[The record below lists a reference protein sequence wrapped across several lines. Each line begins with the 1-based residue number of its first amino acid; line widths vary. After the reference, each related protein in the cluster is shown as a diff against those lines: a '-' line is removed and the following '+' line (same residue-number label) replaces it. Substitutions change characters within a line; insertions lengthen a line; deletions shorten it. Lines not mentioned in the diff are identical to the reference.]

1 MNIELSQVIAEI
13 RELFHLHGGE
23 HYGEDVTQLEHAVQ
37 VGLLALESGAPD
49 EVVVAAFLHDIGH
62 LCAPEAETMGS
73 FGRHCHDSNGGQW
86 ARSRGF
92 PETVARLIEN
102 HVAAKRYLTATDP
115 HYLARLSVASKATL
129 AHQGGPMSH
138 GEVSQF
144 EADDLISLHLRLRRW
159 DEAGKNDEAD
169 LSDIEPFIDRIR
181 GVLARA

>member
-1 MNIELSQVIAEI
+1 MNIDNNPVIAEI

-37 VGLLALESGAPD
+37 VGLHALEAGERD

-62 LCAPEAETMGS
+62 ICAPEAETMGS

-86 ARSRGF
+86 ARSRGL

-115 HYLARLSVASKATL
+115 DYLEKLSVASKATL
-129 AHQGGPMSH
+129 AHQGGPMSPE
-138 GEVSQF
+138 EVSRF
-144 EADDLISLHLRLRRW
+144 EADDLAPLHIRLRRW
-159 DEAGKNDEAD
+159 DEAGKNEEAD
-169 LSDIEPFIDRIR
+169 LTDIEPFLDRVRRIL
-181 GVLARA
+181 VPA